1 MRRIKFIVHNWRQIL
16 LLDGSYCTV
25 DEAVKSIDEA
35 KEVIRSQP
43 ESSLLILTDVT
54 GAKYSLEVIEK
65 LKEFA
70 AGNKPYVRASAVVGL
85 DGLQKVVYN
94 AVSLFSKRTFPVFDD
109 VDKAKDWLI
118 EQ

>member
-1 MRRIKFIVHNWRQIL
+1 MERVKFIIHKWRQIL
-16 LLDGSYCTV
+16 LLDGSHCSL
-25 DEAVKSIDEA
+25 DEAIKGIDEA
-35 KEVIRSQP
+35 EKVIRSQP

-54 GAKYSLEVIEK
+54 GARYNLEVIEK

-70 AGNKPYVRASAVVGL
+70 SGNKPYVRASAVVGL

-94 AVSLFSKRTFPVFDD
+94 AVTLFSKRTFPVFDD
-109 VDKAKDWLI
+109 IDKAKDWLI